1 MPCVASARLSSA
13 PVALPWL
20 PGCTNT
26 GSLDDGAETGAL
38 LLAAG
43 LNRGQRWS

>member
-26 GSLDDGAETGAL
+26 GSLDDGPETAL

-43 LNRGQRWS
+43 VNRGQRWS